1 MQQIEE
7 HDLFNGEVIKLVL
20 AELTWRTERIQKK
33 VETLAANDERH
44 SLLPVMFTYWWCKLV
59 QVEQALDL

>member
-44 SLLPVMFTYWWCKLV
+44 SLLPVMFTQWWCKLE
-59 QVEQALDL
+59 QVEHALDM

>member
-44 SLLPVMFTYWWCKLV
+44 SLLPVMFT
-59 QVEQALDL
+59 